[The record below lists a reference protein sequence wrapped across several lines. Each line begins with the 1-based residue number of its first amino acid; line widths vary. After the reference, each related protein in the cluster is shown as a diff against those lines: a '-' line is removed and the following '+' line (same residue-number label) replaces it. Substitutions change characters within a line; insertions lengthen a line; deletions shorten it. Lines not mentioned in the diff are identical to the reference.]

1 MTTTLRSHIAAH
13 PTVAF
18 FVLAFAMS
26 WTLMAPAMIAG
37 LDSLAAVPFFVGV
50 WAPATA
56 AAIVV
61 RATGGSIRA
70 WLRQI
75 TRWRV
80 PLRYYVLALAFPVGL
95 AMIAS
100 AEFVL
105 AGESFD
111 FGLVGERV
119 AAFLPPCCSAC

>member
-1 MTTTLRSHIAAH
+1 MGDMTMTLHTRISAH

-37 LDSLAAVPFFVGV
+37 LDSVAAVPFFVGV

-61 RATGGSIRA
+61 RATGGPIRA
-70 WLRQI
+70 WLRE
-75 TRWRV
+75 TNRGM
-80 PLRYYVLALAFPVGL
+80 A
-95 AMIAS
+95 
-100 AEFVL
+100 
-105 AGESFD
+105 
-111 FGLVGERV
+111 
-119 AAFLPPCCSAC
+119 LPPTFNAARTYAAVGSTMC